1 MSTEKKAAT
10 GSAIV
15 IIIIVAVLAIMGWS
29 YMTDGDLNPFD
40 NRTVASP
47 QFGDTEIEI
56 EDQGNG
62 TMEMNVDE

>member
-40 NRTVASP
+40 NRTVASA